1 MQDLLVELL
10 WRNAEIDEAAD
21 HLCQSLPGFSA
32 AKQAY
37 DDLSEQLRAAAGHD
51 LYDRWPGVRVM
62 IPRTVVITTEYF
74 DRFIIDNGLQYVIN
88 SEITDE

>member
-1 MQDLLVELL
+1 MHELIAGLL
-10 WRNAEIDEAAD
+10 WCNAEIDEAAD

-51 LYDRWPGVRVM
+51 LYDR
-62 IPRTVVITTEYF
+62 YF
-74 DRFIIDNGLQYVIN
+74 SQLIRYTGYEVQAYYSLGLGLREDVLQALGG
-88 SEITDE
+88 

>member
-21 HLCQSLPGFSA
+21 HLCQSLPGFST

-51 LYDRWPGVRVM
+51 LYDRYFSQLIRYTGYEVQAYYSLGLGLREDVLQALGV
-62 IPRTVVITTEYF
+62 
-74 DRFIIDNGLQYVIN
+74 
-88 SEITDE
+88 

>member
-1 MQDLLVELL
+1 MQDLLAELL

-51 LYDRWPGVRVM
+51 LYDRYFSQLIRYTGYEVQAYYSLGLGLREDVLQALGV
-62 IPRTVVITTEYF
+62 
-74 DRFIIDNGLQYVIN
+74 
-88 SEITDE
+88 

>member
-1 MQDLLVELL
+1 MS
-10 WRNAEIDEAAD
+10 RNAEIDEAAD

-51 LYDRWPGVRVM
+51 LYDRYFSQLIRYTGYEVQAYYSLGLGLREDVLQALGV
-62 IPRTVVITTEYF
+62 
-74 DRFIIDNGLQYVIN
+74 
-88 SEITDE
+88 

>member
-51 LYDRWPGVRVM
+51 LYDRYFSQLISYTGYEVHAYYSLGLGLREDVLQALGV
-62 IPRTVVITTEYF
+62 
-74 DRFIIDNGLQYVIN
+74 
-88 SEITDE
+88 

>member
-37 DDLSEQLRAAAGHD
+37 DELSEQLRAAAGHD
-51 LYDRWPGVRVM
+51 LYDRYFSQLIRYTGYEVQAYYSLGLGLREDVLQALGV
-62 IPRTVVITTEYF
+62 
-74 DRFIIDNGLQYVIN
+74 
-88 SEITDE
+88 

>member
-51 LYDRWPGVRVM
+51 LYDRYFSQLIRYTDYEVQAYYSLGLGLREDVLQALGV
-62 IPRTVVITTEYF
+62 
-74 DRFIIDNGLQYVIN
+74 
-88 SEITDE
+88 

>member
-37 DDLSEQLRAAAGHD
+37 DDQIGRAH
-51 LYDRWPGVRVM
+51 V
-62 IPRTVVITTEYF
+62 
-74 DRFIIDNGLQYVIN
+74 
-88 SEITDE
+88 

>member
-1 MQDLLVELL
+1 MQDLLVGLL

-51 LYDRWPGVRVM
+51 LYDRYFSQLIRYTGYEVQAYYSLGLGLREDVLQALGV
-62 IPRTVVITTEYF
+62 
-74 DRFIIDNGLQYVIN
+74 
-88 SEITDE
+88 

>member
-37 DDLSEQLRAAAGHD
+37 DDLSEQLRAAAGYD
-51 LYDRWPGVRVM
+51 LYDR
-62 IPRTVVITTEYF
+62 YF
-74 DRFIIDNGLQYVIN
+74 SQLIRYTGYEVQAYYSLGLGLREDVLQALGG
-88 SEITDE
+88 